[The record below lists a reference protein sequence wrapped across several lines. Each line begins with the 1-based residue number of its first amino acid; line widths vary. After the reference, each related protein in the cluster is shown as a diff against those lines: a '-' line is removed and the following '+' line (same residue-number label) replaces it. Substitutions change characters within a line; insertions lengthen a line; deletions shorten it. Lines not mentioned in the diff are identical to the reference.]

1 MGNMATENA
10 AGNRILSV
18 LDAGSFV
25 EIGDVYKRQA

>member
-10 AGNRILSV
+10 AGNRIEQL

-25 EIGDVYKRQA
+25 EIAGFRK